1 LQGLASG
8 NISPRKFPKS
18 DKTFM
23 LAKAK
28 QVGRRILE
36 MIIAI
41 LARYMLHR
49 REIIMNYEY

>member
-1 LQGLASG
+1 
-8 NISPRKFPKS
+8 
-18 DKTFM
+18 M